1 MSQQRRINMK
11 IITTCSLLSL
21 LALIGAA
28 DTEPLNTTSSA
39 SDRVDELIDQHLAS
53 VGVTPPP
60 AAPDETFLRRAY
72 LDIVGRIPTNREA
85 DSFLRSTATDKRDA
99 LVHELIGSP
108 GFVSHSFNY
117 WADILRIKSIL
128 ARRTS
133 GEPFIHWIKEEL
145 EANTP
150 YDEWVAEL
158 LSANGPGHAK
168 DNGSTG
174 LLLRDRDMPEDS
186 MSNTVRVFLGT
197 RIECAQCHN
206 HPSDKWTQRQY
217 FEMVAF
223 MGDIDYAFRSEDF
236 PQADAYKPVL
246 EKKLDEHGRAAK
258 GAFRKLFD
266 PVATGIKGSGTGLA
280 KLPDDYQYD
289 DAKPGDIVKAHAIF
303 GEDPGLDPFIPPTD
317 PALRRRMRK
326 FKGQD
331 PNVRKE
337 IDSRTT
343 FSEWLTDPKTPRFTT
358 VVANR
363 MWKRVFGL
371 GLIEPVDDI
380 KDGSPVAIPALMT
393 HLEELMR
400 EVNYDLQ
407 AFLAVLYCTEAYQ
420 RECVIDQEEFVFQAP
435 MLKRMS
441 AEQAWDSM
449 LTLVIADIDGTL
461 SEPDSVALDVY
472 SQYDELLS
480 MTPKEFEDELDIM
493 ILRYKDPNAYREER
507 RKRQAAD
514 TSNRL
519 PRVRALSQQL
529 KNARKQGDAVS
540 AERII
545 SELRDLGVDSARGR
559 DRLRVNYV
567 ARASDLPAPAPEGH
581 FLRDFGQSDRNLI
594 SASHEDA
601 NVPQILNLLNGFV
614 EERLLNQRQAV
625 LRREMIRAKQPT
637 QQIKAA
643 YLGILSREPKAE
655 EMDMWLRLMRADP
668 REATQDLIW
677 TLLNTHEF
685 LFIR

>member
-21 LALIGAA
+21 LAVIGAA

-85 DSFLRSTATDKRDA
+85 DSFLRSTANDKRDA

-266 PVATGIKGSGTGLA
+266 PHVHDSLIRFHKG
-280 KLPDDYQYD
+280 
-289 DAKPGDIVKAHAIF
+289 
-303 GEDPGLDPFIPPTD
+303 
-317 PALRRRMRK
+317 
-326 FKGQD
+326 
-331 PNVRKE
+331 N
-337 IDSRTT
+337 
-343 FSEWLTDPKTPRFTT
+343 
-358 VVANR
+358 
-363 MWKRVFGL
+363 
-371 GLIEPVDDI
+371 
-380 KDGSPVAIPALMT
+380 
-393 HLEELMR
+393 EL
-400 EVNYDLQ
+400 
-407 AFLAVLYCTEAYQ
+407 
-420 RECVIDQEEFVFQAP
+420 
-435 MLKRMS
+435 S
-441 AEQAWDSM
+441 
-449 LTLVIADIDGTL
+449 
-461 SEPDSVALDVY
+461 
-472 SQYDELLS
+472 
-480 MTPKEFEDELDIM
+480 
-493 ILRYKDPNAYREER
+493 
-507 RKRQAAD
+507 
-514 TSNRL
+514 
-519 PRVRALSQQL
+519 VRAQL
-529 KNARKQGDAVS
+529 P
-540 AERII
+540 
-545 SELRDLGVDSARGR
+545 LRN
-559 DRLRVNYV
+559 LRV
-567 ARASDLPAPAPEGH
+567 
-581 FLRDFGQSDRNLI
+581 
-594 SASHEDA
+594 
-601 NVPQILNLLNGFV
+601 
-614 EERLLNQRQAV
+614 
-625 LRREMIRAKQPT
+625 
-637 QQIKAA
+637 
-643 YLGILSREPKAE
+643 AE
-655 EMDMWLRLMRADP
+655 EKF
-668 REATQDLIW
+668 TIK
-677 TLLNTHEF
+677 
-685 LFIR
+685 

>member
-1 MSQQRRINMK
+1 MK
-11 IITTCSLLSL
+11 IITTCSLLSVF
-21 LALIGAA
+21 ALIGAA
-28 DTEPLNTTSSA
+28 DPEGPVTTGA
-39 SDRVDELIDQHLAS
+39 AAARVDELIDQHLAS
-53 VGVTPPP
+53 VGVTPP
-60 AAPDETFLRRAY
+60 AASTDEVFLRRVY

-85 DSFLRSTATDKRDA
+85 SSFLHSEEADKRDA
-99 LVHELIGSP
+99 LVHELLNSP

-133 GEPFIHWIKEEL
+133 GEPFIHWMKETL
-145 EANTP
+145 ADNDP

-158 LSANGPGHAK
+158 LAANGPGHAEG
-168 DNGSTG
+168 NGATG
-174 LLLRDRDMPEDS
+174 LLLRDRNMPEDS

-197 RIECAQCHN
+197 RLECAQCHD
-206 HPSDKWTQRQY
+206 HPFDKWTQRQY

-223 MGDIDYAFRSEDF
+223 MGDIDYAFRADDF
-236 PQADAYKPVL
+236 PEADAFKPVL
-246 EKKLDEHGRAAK
+246 EKKVDEHGRAAT

-280 KLPDDYQYD
+280 KLPEDYQYD
-289 DAKPGDIVKAHAIF
+289 DAAPGDIVKAHAIF
-303 GEDPGLDPFIPPTD
+303 GQDPGLNPFIPPKD

-326 FKGQD
+326 FKGQN
-331 PNVRKE
+331 PNVHKE
-337 IDSRTT
+337 IDSRST
-343 FSEWLTDPKTPRFTT
+343 FSDWLTDPETPRFTT
-358 VVANR
+358 VIANR

-380 KDGSPVAIPALMT
+380 KDDSEVAIPALMT
-393 HLEELMR
+393 HLEDLMR
-400 EVNYDLQ
+400 SVNYDLR
-407 AFLAVLYCTEAYQ
+407 AFLEVLYSTDAYQ
-420 RECVIDQEEFVFQAP
+420 RECVVTDEAFAFQAP
-435 MLKRMS
+435 KLKRMS
-441 AEQAWDSM
+441 AEQTWDSM

-461 SEPDSVALDVY
+461 ADSDAVALDVY
-472 SQYDELLS
+472 SQFDEMIS
-480 MTPKEFEDELDIM
+480 MSPKEFEDELDLM

-507 RKRQAAD
+507 KKRQSKD
-514 TSNRL
+514 TSDRL

-529 KNARKQGDAVS
+529 KNARKRGDAVS

-594 SASHEDA
+594 SASHETA

-625 LRREMIRAKQPT
+625 LRREMIRAKRPVD
-637 QQIKAA
+637 QIKAA
-643 YLGILSREPKAE
+643 YIGILSREPKPD
-655 EMDMWLRLMRADP
+655 EMDMWLRLMRTDP
-668 REATQDLIW
+668 RRATEDLIW

>member
-1 MSQQRRINMK
+1 MK

-21 LALIGAA
+21 FALIGAA
-28 DTEPLNTTSSA
+28 ENEAPDTTRAASA
-39 SDRVDELIDQHLAS
+39 RIDELIDQHLAS
-53 VGVTPPP
+53 IGVTPP
-60 AAPDETFLRRAY
+60 AKASDETFVRRAY

-85 DSFLRSTATDKRDA
+85 ESFLRSSQVDKRDD
-99 LVHELIGSP
+99 LVLQLVESP

-117 WADILRIKSIL
+117 WADILRIKSTL

-133 GEPFIHWIKEEL
+133 GEPFIHWMKEEL
-145 EANTP
+145 AENTP

-158 LSANGPGHAK
+158 LSASGPGHAK
-168 DNGSTG
+168 DNGATG

-206 HPSDKWTQRQY
+206 HPFDKWTQRQY

-223 MGDIDYAFRSEDF
+223 MGDIDYSFRADDF
-236 PQADAYKPVL
+236 PDANDYKPLL
-246 EKKLDEHGRAAK
+246 EKKVDEHGRAAK
-258 GAFRKLFD
+258 GAFRKIFD

-289 DAKPGDIVKAHAIF
+289 DAKPGDIVKAHAMF

-317 PALRRRMRK
+317 PKLRRRMRK
-326 FKGQD
+326 FKGQNPD
-331 PNVRKE
+331 VHKE
-337 IDSRTT
+337 IDSRSA
-343 FSEWLTDPKTPRFTT
+343 FSEWLTDPQTPRFTT
-358 VVANR
+358 VIANR
-363 MWKRVFGL
+363 MWKRVFGA

-380 KDGSPVAIPALMT
+380 KDDSEIASPALMA
-393 HLEELMR
+393 HLEDLMR
-400 EVNYDLQ
+400 DVDYDLQ
-407 AFLAVLYCTEAYQ
+407 KFLGILYCTDAYQ
-420 RECVIDQEEFVFQAP
+420 RECVVDDEEFAFQAP

-461 SEPDSVALDVY
+461 AEPDAVALDVY
-472 SQYDELLS
+472 SQFDELLTMS
-480 MTPKEFEDELDIM
+480 PDEFEDELDIM
-493 ILRYKDPNAYREER
+493 ILRYKDPRAYREER
-507 RKRQAAD
+507 KKRQASD
-514 TSNRL
+514 TSSRL
-519 PRVRALSQQL
+519 PRVRVLSQQL

-559 DRLRVNYV
+559 DRLRANYV

-594 SASHEDA
+594 SASHENA

-625 LRREMIRAKQPT
+625 LRREMIRARLPSE
-637 QQIKAA
+637 QIKTA
-643 YLGILSREPKAE
+643 YLGILARQPKPE
-655 EMDMWLRLMRADP
+655 EMDMWLRLMRSDP
-668 REATQDLIW
+668 RQATQDLIW